1 MPKAWT
7 GKRSSGAHQ
16 RGDCPRAPEEKPSV
30 RSYLDPA
37 DVARLEGAACN
48 SRDRLL
54 IHLLFHLGCRISEAL
69 ALAVEDVDLKA
80 GTIIIQHLKQRTKL
94 LCPKCAVRL
103 SRAHRFCP
111 GCGAGVEEAVAR
123 QTEHRRMRVLPVDQA
138 TMQMLRQF
146 IESGGPALR
155 GERRLLFHINRHRA
169 WQVVK
174 ECAQRAGLGKLL
186 SR

>member
-1 MPKAWT
+1 MK
-7 GKRSSGAHQ
+7 
-16 RGDCPRAPEEKPSV
+16 
-30 RSYLDPA
+30 SYLDP
-37 DVARLEGAACN
+37 VEVERLEGAARN

-54 IHLLFHLGCRISEAL
+54 VHMLFHLGCRVSEAL
-69 ALAVEDVDLKA
+69 AMAVEDVDLEAK
-80 GTIIIQHLKQRTKL
+80 TVTIQHLKQRIKL

-146 IESGGPALR
+146 IEVGGPALR
-155 GERRLLFHINRHRA
+155 GERHPLFHINRHRA

-174 ECAQRAGLGKLL
+174 ECAERAGLGKLL
-186 SR
+186 SPETGRLRGVSPHRLRDAFAVHAMKTEW